1 VSGEDVKPEILA
13 ALSDAAAFALA
24 EDAADLAA
32 SAAKATRSNSRTY
45 SQRMQCQSH
54 GKVLPQVM

>member
-1 VSGEDVKPEILA
+1 MKPEILA

-32 SAAKATRSNSRTY
+32 SAAKETRSNSRTY